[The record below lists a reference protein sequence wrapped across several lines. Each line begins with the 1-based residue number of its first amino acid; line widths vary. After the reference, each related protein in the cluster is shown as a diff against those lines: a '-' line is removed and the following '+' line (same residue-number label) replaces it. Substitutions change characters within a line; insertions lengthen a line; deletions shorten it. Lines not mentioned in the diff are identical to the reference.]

1 MEELFYIG
9 YVLMIAVAIAAIIH
23 VLMDNRQPA
32 KTMAWVLV
40 IGFMPVVG
48 VVLYLFFGINHRKE
62 RIISQGQM
70 DELTKRS
77 MLSFVG
83 QHDFH
88 IPERQKPLVDLFIN
102 QNLALPF
109 KDNQV
114 DIMTDGYAFFPELLK
129 DIAQATHHIHI
140 NMYIFEEDALGRLVA
155 DALMDK
161 ARQGVKVR
169 LIYDDVGCWRVS
181 NSFFE
186 EMRKAG
192 VEVASFLPVR
202 FPSFT
207 SKVNYRNHR
216 KIIVIDG
223 RVGYI
228 GGMNIARRYV
238 STAWR
243 DTMLRLQGGVV
254 YALQRSFLVDW
265 YFVDRTLITDRIYY
279 PSLLTSPLSPLPS
292 NTSSPLTSHPS
303 PLTSNSSSSPLTSPL
318 SPLTSNSC
326 LSQVVTSGP
335 LARYPEIMQ
344 GFVRIILAARRYIF
358 IETPYFLPNEPILFA
373 LKTAALA
380 GVDVRLMCPLHSD
393 TRFLDW
399 ASRSYLRE
407 VYEAGARVYLY
418 EPGFLHSKLL
428 ISDDS
433 LVSCGST
440 NVDFR
445 SLENN
450 FEANVF
456 IYDEGTTLRLK
467 KVFLDDQSHAVS
479 LSDLPTRLQP
489 KFHER
494 LWESF
499 ARMVSPL
506 L

>member
-1 MEELFYIG
+1 MGGLLYIG
-9 YVLMIAVAIAAIIH
+9 YALMVIVALAAIIH

-40 IGFMPVVG
+40 IGFIPVVG
-48 VVLYLFFGINHRKE
+48 VVFYLFFGINHRKE

-83 QHDFH
+83 QHNFRV
-88 IPERQKPLVDLFIN
+88 PERQKPLVDLFVN

-109 KDNQV
+109 KDNRI

-129 DIAQATHHIHI
+129 DISEATHHIHI
-140 NMYIFEEDALGRLVA
+140 NIYIFEDDALGRLVA
-155 DALMDK
+155 DALMTK

-169 LIYDDVGCWRVS
+169 LIYDDVGCWRVG
-181 NSFFE
+181 NRFFE
-186 EMRKAG
+186 QMREAG
-192 VEVASFLPVR
+192 VEVVPFLPVH

-223 RVGYI
+223 RIGYI

-238 STAWR
+238 SDKWR
-243 DTMLRLQGGVV
+243 DTMLRVQGGVV
-254 YALQRSFLVDW
+254 YALQRAFLVDW
-265 YFVDRTLITDRIYY
+265 YFVDHTLITDRIYY
-279 PSLLTSPLSPLPS
+279 PPVSEELTAKNHQLVA
-292 NTSSPLTSHPS
+292 
-303 PLTSNSSSSPLTSPL
+303 
-318 SPLTSNSC
+318 
-326 LSQVVTSGP
+326 QVVTSGP
-335 LARYPEIMQ
+335 MARYPEIMQ
-344 GFVRIILAARRYIF
+344 GFVRIILAARRYIY

-380 GVDVRLMCPLHSD
+380 GVDVRLMCPLYSD
-393 TRFLDW
+393 ARFLDW

-407 VYEAGARVYLY
+407 IHEAGAKIYLY

-456 IYDEGTTLRLK
+456 VYDEGTALRLK
-467 KVFLDDQSHAVS
+467 KIFLDDQSQAVL
-479 LSDLPTRLQP
+479 LSDVPNRLHP
-489 KFHER
+489 KFYAR

-499 ARMVSPL
+499 TRLVSPL

>member
-1 MEELFYIG
+1 MGGLVYIG
-9 YVLMIAVAIAAIIH
+9 YALMVVVAAVAIIH

-40 IGFMPVVG
+40 IAFVPVIG
-48 VVLYLFFGINHRKE
+48 VIFYLFFGINHRKE
-62 RIISQGQM
+62 RIISQSQM

-77 MLSFVG
+77 MLSFVE

-88 IPERQKPLVDLFIN
+88 IPERQKPLVDLFVN

-109 KDNQV
+109 KDNQI

-129 DIAQATHHIHI
+129 DIAEASHHIHI
-140 NMYIFEEDALGRLVA
+140 NMYIFEDDALGRLVA

-169 LIYDDVGCWRVS
+169 VIYDDVGCWRV
-181 NSFFE
+181 NSRFFE
-186 EMRKAG
+186 HLREAG
-192 VEVASFLPVR
+192 VEVVPFLPVR

-223 RVGYI
+223 RIGYI
-228 GGMNIARRYV
+228 GGMNFARRYV
-238 STAWR
+238 SQKWR
-243 DTMLRLQGGVV
+243 DTMFRLQGGVV
-254 YALQRSFLVDW
+254 YALQRAFLVDW
-265 YFVDRTLITDRIYY
+265 YFVDHTLITDRIYY
-279 PSLLTSPLSPLPS
+279 PTSQI
-292 NTSSPLTSHPS
+292 SSKSGVA
-303 PLTSNSSSSPLTSPL
+303 
-318 SPLTSNSC
+318 
-326 LSQVVTSGP
+326 QIVTSGP

-344 GFVRIILAARRYIF
+344 GYVRIILAARRYIF

-380 GVDVRLMCPLHSD
+380 GVDVRVMCPMSSD
-393 TRFLDW
+393 AHFIDW

-407 VYEAGARVYLY
+407 IYEAGARVYLY

-433 LVSCGST
+433 LVSCGSV

-456 IYDEGTTLRLK
+456 VYDEGTALRLK
-467 KVFLDDQSHAVS
+467 KVYLDDQSHAILLGDV
-479 LSDLPTRLQP
+479 PNRLHP
-489 KFHER
+489 KFYAR

-499 ARMVSPL
+499 TRLVSPL

>member
-1 MEELFYIG
+1 MGGLIYIG
-9 YVLMIAVAIAAIIH
+9 YTLMVVTAAIAIIH

-40 IGFMPVVG
+40 IGFIPVVG
-48 VVLYLFFGINHRKE
+48 VVFYLFFGINHRKE
-62 RIISQGQM
+62 RIVSQSQM

-77 MLSFVG
+77 MLNFVE

-88 IPERQKPLVDLFIN
+88 VPERQKPLVDLFVN
-102 QNLALPF
+102 QDLALPF
-109 KDNQV
+109 KDNQI

-129 DIAQATHHIHI
+129 DIAEATHHVHI
-140 NMYIFEEDALGRLVA
+140 NMYIFEDDALGRLIA
-155 DALMDK
+155 DALMGK

-169 LIYDDVGCWRVS
+169 LIYDDVGCWRVKS
-181 NSFFE
+181 RFFE
-186 EMRKAG
+186 QMREAG
-192 VEVASFLPVR
+192 VEVVPFLPVR

-228 GGMNIARRYV
+228 GGMNFARRYV
-238 STAWR
+238 SQKWR
-243 DTMLRLQGGVV
+243 DTMLRMQGGVV
-254 YALQRSFLVDW
+254 YALQRAFLVDW
-265 YFVDRTLITDRIYY
+265 YFVDRSLITDRIYY
-279 PSLLTSPLSPLPS
+279 PTSPV
-292 NTSSPLTSHPS
+292 SSKGGVA
-303 PLTSNSSSSPLTSPL
+303 
-318 SPLTSNSC
+318 
-326 LSQVVTSGP
+326 QVVTSGP
-335 LARYPEIMQ
+335 MARYPEIMQ
-344 GFVRIILAARRYIF
+344 GFVRIILAARRYIY

-380 GVDVRLMCPLHSD
+380 GVDVRVMCPLRSD
-393 TRFLDW
+393 AKFTDW
-399 ASRSYLRE
+399 SSRSYLRE
-407 VYEAGARVYLY
+407 IYEAGARVYLY

-433 LVSCGST
+433 LVSCGSV

-456 IYDEGTTLRLK
+456 VYDEGTALRLK
-467 KVFLDDQSHAVS
+467 KVFLDDQSQAVLLGDVPS
-479 LSDLPTRLQP
+479 RLHP
-489 KFHER
+489 KFFAH

-499 ARMVSPL
+499 TRLVSPL

>member
-1 MEELFYIG
+1 MGGLVYIG
-9 YVLMIAVAIAAIIH
+9 YALMVVVAAVAIIH

-40 IGFMPVVG
+40 IAFVPVIG
-48 VVLYLFFGINHRKE
+48 VIFYLFFGINHRKE
-62 RIISQGQM
+62 RIISQSQM

-77 MLSFVG
+77 MLSFVE

-88 IPERQKPLVDLFIN
+88 VPERQKPLVDLFVN

-109 KDNQV
+109 KDNQI
-114 DIMTDGYAFFPELLK
+114 DIMTDGYAFFPELLR
-129 DIAQATHHIHI
+129 DIAEASHHIHI
-140 NMYIFEEDALGRLVA
+140 NMYIFEDDALGRLVA
-155 DALMDK
+155 DALMGK

-169 LIYDDVGCWRVS
+169 VIYDDVGCWRV
-181 NSFFE
+181 NSRFFE
-186 EMRKAG
+186 HLREAG
-192 VEVASFLPVR
+192 VEVVPFLPVR

-223 RVGYI
+223 RIGYI
-228 GGMNIARRYV
+228 GGMNFARRYV
-238 STAWR
+238 SQKWR
-243 DTMLRLQGGVV
+243 DTMFRLQGGVV
-254 YALQRSFLVDW
+254 YALQRAFLVDW
-265 YFVDRTLITDRIYY
+265 YFVDHTLITDRIYY
-279 PSLLTSPLSPLPS
+279 PTSLI
-292 NTSSPLTSHPS
+292 SSKSGVA
-303 PLTSNSSSSPLTSPL
+303 
-318 SPLTSNSC
+318 
-326 LSQVVTSGP
+326 QIVTSGP

-344 GFVRIILAARRYIF
+344 GYVRIILAARRYIF

-380 GVDVRLMCPLHSD
+380 GVDVRVMCPMSSD
-393 TRFLDW
+393 AHFIDW

-407 VYEAGARVYLY
+407 IYEAGARVYLY

-433 LVSCGST
+433 LVSCGSV

-456 IYDEGTTLRLK
+456 VYDEGTALRLK
-467 KVFLDDQSHAVS
+467 KVYLDDQSHAILLGDV
-479 LSDLPTRLQP
+479 PNRLHP
-489 KFHER
+489 KFYAR

-499 ARMVSPL
+499 TRLVSPL

>member
-1 MEELFYIG
+1 MGGLIYIG
-9 YVLMIAVAIAAIIH
+9 YTLMVVTAAIAIIH

-40 IGFMPVVG
+40 IGFIPVVG
-48 VVLYLFFGINHRKE
+48 VVFYLFFGINHRKE
-62 RIISQGQM
+62 RIVSQSQM

-77 MLSFVG
+77 MLNFVE

-88 IPERQKPLVDLFIN
+88 VPERQKPLVDLFVN

-109 KDNQV
+109 KDNQI

-129 DIAQATHHIHI
+129 DIAEATHHVHI
-140 NMYIFEEDALGRLVA
+140 NMYIFEDDALGRLIA

-169 LIYDDVGCWRVS
+169 LIYDDVGCWRVKS
-181 NSFFE
+181 RFFE
-186 EMRKAG
+186 QMREAG
-192 VEVASFLPVR
+192 VEVVPFLPVR

-228 GGMNIARRYV
+228 GGMNFARRYV
-238 STAWR
+238 SQKWR
-243 DTMLRLQGGVV
+243 DTMLRMQGGVV
-254 YALQRSFLVDW
+254 YALQRAFLVDW
-265 YFVDRTLITDRIYY
+265 YFVDRSLITDRIYY
-279 PSLLTSPLSPLPS
+279 PTSPV
-292 NTSSPLTSHPS
+292 SSKGGVA
-303 PLTSNSSSSPLTSPL
+303 
-318 SPLTSNSC
+318 
-326 LSQVVTSGP
+326 QVVTSGP
-335 LARYPEIMQ
+335 MARYPEIMQ
-344 GFVRIILAARRYIF
+344 GFVRIILAARRYIY

-380 GVDVRLMCPLHSD
+380 GVDVRVMCPLRSD
-393 TRFLDW
+393 AKFTDW
-399 ASRSYLRE
+399 SSRSYLRE
-407 VYEAGARVYLY
+407 IYEAGARVYLY
-418 EPGFLHSKLL
+418 KPGFLHSKLL

-433 LVSCGST
+433 LVSCGSV

-456 IYDEGTTLRLK
+456 VYDEGTALRLK
-467 KVFLDDQSHAVS
+467 KVFLDDQSQAVLLGDVPS
-479 LSDLPTRLQP
+479 RLHP
-489 KFHER
+489 KFLAH

-499 ARMVSPL
+499 TRLVSPL

>member
-1 MEELFYIG
+1 MGGLIYIG
-9 YVLMIAVAIAAIIH
+9 YALIVIVAAAAIIH

-40 IGFMPVVG
+40 IGFIPIIG
-48 VVLYLFFGINHRKE
+48 VVFYLFFGINHRKE

-83 QHDFH
+83 QHNFRV
-88 IPERQKPLVDLFIN
+88 PERQKPLVDLFVN

-109 KDNQV
+109 KDNQI

-129 DIAQATHHIHI
+129 DIAEATHHIHI
-140 NMYIFEEDALGRLVA
+140 NMYIIEDDALGRLVA
-155 DALMDK
+155 DALMAK

-169 LIYDDVGCWRVS
+169 LIYDDVGCWRVG
-181 NSFFE
+181 NRFFE
-186 EMRKAG
+186 QMREAG
-192 VEVASFLPVR
+192 VEVAPFLPVR

-223 RVGYI
+223 RIGYI

-238 STAWR
+238 STKWR
-243 DTMLRLQGGVV
+243 DTMLRVQGGVV
-254 YALQRSFLVDW
+254 YALQRAFLVDW
-265 YFVDRTLITDRIYY
+265 YFVDHTLITDRVYY
-279 PSLLTSPLSPLPS
+279 PEVQ
-292 NTSSPLTSHPS
+292 NV
-303 PLTSNSSSSPLTSPL
+303 
-318 SPLTSNSC
+318 NSC
-326 LSQVVTSGP
+326 LAQVVTSGP
-335 LARYPEIMQ
+335 MARYPEIMQ
-344 GFVRIILAARRYIF
+344 GFVRIILAARRYIY

-380 GVDVRLMCPLHSD
+380 GVDVRLMCPLYSD
-393 TRFLDW
+393 ARFLDW

-407 VYEAGARVYLY
+407 IHEAGAKVYLY

-456 IYDEGTTLRLK
+456 VYDEGTALRLK
-467 KVFLDDQSHAVS
+467 KVFLDDQSQTVL
-479 LSDLPTRLQP
+479 LSDVPNRLHPQ
-489 KFHER
+489 FYAR

-499 ARMVSPL
+499 TRLVSPL

>member
-1 MEELFYIG
+1 MGGLLYIG
-9 YVLMIAVAIAAIIH
+9 YALMVIVALAAIIH

-40 IGFMPVVG
+40 IGFIPVVG
-48 VVLYLFFGINHRKE
+48 VVFYLFFGINHRKE

-83 QHDFH
+83 QHNFRV
-88 IPERQKPLVDLFIN
+88 PERQKPLVDLFVN

-109 KDNQV
+109 KDNRI

-129 DIAQATHHIHI
+129 DIAEATHHIHI
-140 NMYIFEEDALGRLVA
+140 NIYIFEDDALGRLVA
-155 DALMDK
+155 DALMTK

-169 LIYDDVGCWRVS
+169 IIYDDVGCWRVD
-181 NSFFE
+181 NRFFE
-186 EMRKAG
+186 QMREAG
-192 VEVASFLPVR
+192 VEVVPFLPVH

-223 RVGYI
+223 RIGYI

-238 STAWR
+238 SDKWR
-243 DTMLRLQGGVV
+243 DTMLRVQGGVV
-254 YALQRSFLVDW
+254 YALQRAFLVDW
-265 YFVDRTLITDRIYY
+265 YFVDHTLITDRIYY
-279 PSLLTSPLSPLPS
+279 PPVSEELTAKNHQLVA
-292 NTSSPLTSHPS
+292 
-303 PLTSNSSSSPLTSPL
+303 
-318 SPLTSNSC
+318 
-326 LSQVVTSGP
+326 QVVTSGP
-335 LARYPEIMQ
+335 MARYPEIMQ
-344 GFVRIILAARRYIF
+344 GFVRIILAARRYIY

-380 GVDVRLMCPLHSD
+380 GVDVRLMCPLYSD
-393 TRFLDW
+393 ARFLDW

-407 VYEAGARVYLY
+407 IHEAGAKIYLY

-456 IYDEGTTLRLK
+456 VYDEGTALRLK
-467 KVFLDDQSHAVS
+467 KIFLDDQSQAVL
-479 LSDLPTRLQP
+479 LSDVPNWLHP
-489 KFHER
+489 KFYAR

-499 ARMVSPL
+499 TRLVSPL

>member
-1 MEELFYIG
+1 MGGLLYIG
-9 YVLMIAVAIAAIIH
+9 YALIVVVAVAAIIH

-40 IGFMPVVG
+40 IGFLPIVG
-48 VVLYLFFGINHRKE
+48 VVFYLFFGINHRKE
-62 RIISQGQM
+62 RIVSQSQM

-83 QHDFH
+83 QHNFRV
-88 IPERQKPLVDLFIN
+88 PERQKPLVDLFVN

-109 KDNQV
+109 KDNQI

-129 DIAQATHHIHI
+129 DIAEATHHVHI
-140 NMYIFEEDALGRLVA
+140 NMYIIEDDPLGRLIA
-155 DALMDK
+155 DALMAK

-169 LIYDDVGCWRVS
+169 LIYDDVGCWRVDS
-181 NSFFE
+181 RFFE
-186 EMRKAG
+186 QMREAG
-192 VEVASFLPVR
+192 VEVAPFLPVR

-223 RVGYI
+223 RLGYI

-238 STAWR
+238 SAKWR
-243 DTMLRLQGGVV
+243 DTMLRVQGGVV
-254 YALQRSFLVDW
+254 YALQRAFLVDW
-265 YFVDRTLITDRIYY
+265 YFVDHTLITDRVYY
-279 PSLLTSPLSPLPS
+279 PPVSEELTSKGQLLI
-292 NTSSPLTSHPS
+292 
-303 PLTSNSSSSPLTSPL
+303 
-318 SPLTSNSC
+318 
-326 LSQVVTSGP
+326 SQVVTSGP

-344 GFVRIILAARRYIF
+344 GFVRIILAARRYIY

-380 GVDVRLMCPLHSD
+380 GVDVRVMCPLNSD
-393 TRFLDW
+393 ARFIDW

-407 VYEAGARVYLY
+407 IYDAGARVYLY
-418 EPGFLHSKLL
+418 ESGFLHSKLL

-456 IYDEGTTLRLK
+456 IYDEGTALRLK
-467 KVFLDDQSHAVS
+467 KVFLDDQSHAV
-479 LSDLPTRLQP
+479 LMGDVPNRLHP
-489 KFHER
+489 KFYAR

-499 ARMVSPL
+499 TRLVSPL

>member
-1 MEELFYIG
+1 MGGLLYIG
-9 YVLMIAVAIAAIIH
+9 YALMVIVALAAIIH

-40 IGFMPVVG
+40 IGFIPVIG
-48 VVLYLFFGINHRKE
+48 VVFYLFFGINHRKE

-83 QHDFH
+83 QHNFRV
-88 IPERQKPLVDLFIN
+88 PERQKPLVDLFVN

-109 KDNQV
+109 KDNRI

-129 DIAQATHHIHI
+129 DIAEATHHIHI
-140 NMYIFEEDALGRLVA
+140 NIYIFEDDALGRLVA
-155 DALMDK
+155 DALMTK

-169 LIYDDVGCWRVS
+169 LIYDDVGCWRVG
-181 NSFFE
+181 NRFFE
-186 EMRKAG
+186 QMREAG
-192 VEVASFLPVR
+192 VEVVPFLPVH

-223 RVGYI
+223 RIGYI

-238 STAWR
+238 SDKWR
-243 DTMLRLQGGVV
+243 DTMLRVQGGVV
-254 YALQRSFLVDW
+254 YALQRAFLVDW
-265 YFVDRTLITDRIYY
+265 YFVDHTLITDRIYY
-279 PSLLTSPLSPLPS
+279 PPVSEELTAKNHQLV
-292 NTSSPLTSHPS
+292 
-303 PLTSNSSSSPLTSPL
+303 
-318 SPLTSNSC
+318 
-326 LSQVVTSGP
+326 SQVVTSGP
-335 LARYPEIMQ
+335 MARYPEIMQ
-344 GFVRIILAARRYIF
+344 GFVRIILAARRYIY

-380 GVDVRLMCPLHSD
+380 GVDVRLMCPLYSD
-393 TRFLDW
+393 ARFLDW

-407 VYEAGARVYLY
+407 IHEAGAKIYLY

-456 IYDEGTTLRLK
+456 VYDEGTALRLK
-467 KVFLDDQSHAVS
+467 KIFLDDQSQAVL
-479 LSDLPTRLQP
+479 LSDVPNRLHP
-489 KFHER
+489 KFYAR
-494 LWESF
+494 LWESLT
-499 ARMVSPL
+499 RLVSPL

>member
-1 MEELFYIG
+1 MGGLVYIG
-9 YVLMIAVAIAAIIH
+9 YALMVVVAAVAIIH

-40 IGFMPVVG
+40 IAFVPVIG
-48 VVLYLFFGINHRKE
+48 VIFYLFFGINHRKE
-62 RIISQGQM
+62 RIISQSQM

-77 MLSFVG
+77 MLSFVE

-88 IPERQKPLVDLFIN
+88 VPERQKPLVDLFVN

-109 KDNQV
+109 KDNQI
-114 DIMTDGYAFFPELLK
+114 DIMTDGYAFFPELLR
-129 DIAQATHHIHI
+129 DIAEASHHIHI
-140 NMYIFEEDALGRLVA
+140 NMYIFEDDALGRLVA

-169 LIYDDVGCWRVS
+169 VIYDDVGCWRV
-181 NSFFE
+181 NSRFFE
-186 EMRKAG
+186 HLREAG
-192 VEVASFLPVR
+192 VEVVPFLPVR

-223 RVGYI
+223 RIGYI
-228 GGMNIARRYV
+228 GGMNFARRYV
-238 STAWR
+238 SQKWR
-243 DTMLRLQGGVV
+243 DAMFRLQGGVV
-254 YALQRSFLVDW
+254 YALQRAFLVDW
-265 YFVDRTLITDRIYY
+265 YFVDHTLITDRIYY
-279 PSLLTSPLSPLPS
+279 PTSQI
-292 NTSSPLTSHPS
+292 SSKSGVA
-303 PLTSNSSSSPLTSPL
+303 
-318 SPLTSNSC
+318 
-326 LSQVVTSGP
+326 QIVTSGP

-344 GFVRIILAARRYIF
+344 GYVRIILAARRYIF

-380 GVDVRLMCPLHSD
+380 GVDVRVMCPMSSD
-393 TRFLDW
+393 AHFIDW

-407 VYEAGARVYLY
+407 IYEAGARVYLY

-433 LVSCGST
+433 LVSCGSV

-456 IYDEGTTLRLK
+456 VYDEGTALRLK
-467 KVFLDDQSHAVS
+467 KVYLDDQSHAILLGDV
-479 LSDLPTRLQP
+479 PNRLHP
-489 KFHER
+489 KFYAR

-499 ARMVSPL
+499 TRLVSPL

>member
-1 MEELFYIG
+1 
-9 YVLMIAVAIAAIIH
+9 
-23 VLMDNRQPA
+23 
-32 KTMAWVLV
+32 VLV
-40 IGFMPVVG
+40 IGFIPIIG
-48 VVLYLFFGINHRKE
+48 VVFYLFFGINHRKE

-83 QHDFH
+83 QHNFRV
-88 IPERQKPLVDLFIN
+88 PERQKPLVDLFVN

-109 KDNQV
+109 KDNRI

-129 DIAQATHHIHI
+129 DIAEATHHIHI
-140 NMYIFEEDALGRLVA
+140 NIYIFEDDALGRLVA
-155 DALMDK
+155 DALMTK

-169 LIYDDVGCWRVS
+169 LIYDDVGCWRVG
-181 NSFFE
+181 NRFFE
-186 EMRKAG
+186 QMREAG
-192 VEVASFLPVR
+192 VEVVPFLPVH

-223 RVGYI
+223 RIGYI

-238 STAWR
+238 SDKWR
-243 DTMLRLQGGVV
+243 DTMLRVQGGVV
-254 YALQRSFLVDW
+254 YALQRAFLVDW
-265 YFVDRTLITDRIYY
+265 YFVDHTLITDRIYY
-279 PSLLTSPLSPLPS
+279 PPVSEELTAKNHQLVA
-292 NTSSPLTSHPS
+292 
-303 PLTSNSSSSPLTSPL
+303 
-318 SPLTSNSC
+318 
-326 LSQVVTSGP
+326 QVVTSGP
-335 LARYPEIMQ
+335 MARYPEIMQ
-344 GFVRIILAARRYIF
+344 GFVRIILAARRYIY

-380 GVDVRLMCPLHSD
+380 GVDVRLMCPLYSD
-393 TRFLDW
+393 ARFLDW

-407 VYEAGARVYLY
+407 IHEAGAKIYLY

-456 IYDEGTTLRLK
+456 VYDEGTALRLK
-467 KVFLDDQSHAVS
+467 KIFLDDQSQAVL
-479 LSDLPTRLQP
+479 LSDVPNRLHP
-489 KFHER
+489 KFYAR

-499 ARMVSPL
+499 TRLVSPL

>member
-1 MEELFYIG
+1 M
-9 YVLMIAVAIAAIIH
+9 VVVAAVAIIH

-40 IGFMPVVG
+40 IAFVPVVG
-48 VVLYLFFGINHRKE
+48 VIFYLFFGINHRKE
-62 RIISQGQM
+62 RIISQSQM

-77 MLSFVG
+77 MLSFVE

-88 IPERQKPLVDLFIN
+88 VPERQKPLVDLFVN

-109 KDNQV
+109 KDNQI
-114 DIMTDGYAFFPELLK
+114 DIMTDGYAFFPELLR
-129 DIAQATHHIHI
+129 DIAEASHHIHI
-140 NMYIFEEDALGRLVA
+140 NMYIFEDDALGRLVA

-169 LIYDDVGCWRVS
+169 VIYDDVGCWRV
-181 NSFFE
+181 NSRFFE
-186 EMRKAG
+186 HLREAG
-192 VEVASFLPVR
+192 VEVVPFLPVR

-223 RVGYI
+223 RIGYI
-228 GGMNIARRYV
+228 GGMNFARRYV
-238 STAWR
+238 SQKWR
-243 DTMLRLQGGVV
+243 DTMFRLQGGVV
-254 YALQRSFLVDW
+254 YALQRAFLVDW
-265 YFVDRTLITDRIYY
+265 YFVDHTLITDRIYY
-279 PSLLTSPLSPLPS
+279 PTSQI
-292 NTSSPLTSHPS
+292 SSKSGVA
-303 PLTSNSSSSPLTSPL
+303 
-318 SPLTSNSC
+318 
-326 LSQVVTSGP
+326 QIVTSGP

-344 GFVRIILAARRYIF
+344 GYVRIILAARRYIF

-380 GVDVRLMCPLHSD
+380 GVDVRVMCPMSSD
-393 TRFLDW
+393 AHFIDW

-407 VYEAGARVYLY
+407 IYEAGARVYLY

-433 LVSCGST
+433 LVSCGSV

-456 IYDEGTTLRLK
+456 VYDEGTALRLK
-467 KVFLDDQSHAVS
+467 KVYLDDQSHAILLGDV
-479 LSDLPTRLQP
+479 PNRLHP
-489 KFHER
+489 KFYAR

-499 ARMVSPL
+499 TRLVSPL
-506 L
+506 LQEQAQHPRCSLI

>member
-1 MEELFYIG
+1 MGGLLYIG
-9 YVLMIAVAIAAIIH
+9 YALMVVVAAIAIIH

-40 IGFMPVVG
+40 IGVIPIVG
-48 VVLYLFFGINHRKE
+48 VVFYLFFGINHRKE

-83 QHDFH
+83 QHNFRV
-88 IPERQKPLVDLFIN
+88 PERQKPLVDLFVN

-109 KDNQV
+109 KDNQI

-129 DIAQATHHIHI
+129 DIAEATHHVHI
-140 NMYIFEEDALGRLVA
+140 NMYIFENDALGRLVA
-155 DALMDK
+155 DALMTK

-169 LIYDDVGCWRVS
+169 VIYDDVGCWRVES
-181 NSFFE
+181 RFFE
-186 EMRKAG
+186 QMREAG
-192 VEVASFLPVR
+192 VEVAPFLPVR

-223 RVGYI
+223 RIGYI

-238 STAWR
+238 STKWR
-243 DTMLRLQGGVV
+243 DTMLRVQGGVV
-254 YALQRSFLVDW
+254 YALQRAFLVDW
-265 YFVDRTLITDRIYY
+265 YFVDHTLITDRVYY
-279 PSLLTSPLSPLPS
+279 PESQEV
-292 NTSSPLTSHPS
+292 N
-303 PLTSNSSSSPLTSPL
+303 N
-318 SPLTSNSC
+318 C
-326 LSQVVTSGP
+326 LAQVVTSGP
-335 LARYPEIMQ
+335 MARYPEIMQ
-344 GFVRIILAARRYIF
+344 GFVRIILAARRYIY

-380 GVDVRLMCPLHSD
+380 GVDVRVMCPLSSD
-393 TRFLDW
+393 ARFLDW

-407 VYEAGARVYLY
+407 IHEAGARIYLY
-418 EPGFLHSKLL
+418 KPGFLHSKLL

-456 IYDEGTTLRLK
+456 IYDEGTALRLK
-467 KVFLDDQSHAVS
+467 KVFLDDQSQTV
-479 LSDLPTRLQP
+479 LLGDVPNRLHP
-489 KFHER
+489 KFYAR

-499 ARMVSPL
+499 TRLVSPL

>member
-1 MEELFYIG
+1 M
-9 YVLMIAVAIAAIIH
+9 VVTAAIAIIH

-40 IGFMPVVG
+40 IGFIPVVG
-48 VVLYLFFGINHRKE
+48 VVFYLFFGINHRKE
-62 RIISQGQM
+62 RIVSQSQM

-77 MLSFVG
+77 MLNFVE

-88 IPERQKPLVDLFIN
+88 VPERQKPLVDLFVN

-109 KDNQV
+109 KDNQI

-129 DIAQATHHIHI
+129 DIAEATHHVHI
-140 NMYIFEEDALGRLVA
+140 NMYIFEDDALGRLIA
-155 DALMDK
+155 DALMGK

-169 LIYDDVGCWRVS
+169 LIYDDVGCWRVKS
-181 NSFFE
+181 RFFE
-186 EMRKAG
+186 QMREAG
-192 VEVASFLPVR
+192 VEVVPFLPVR

-228 GGMNIARRYV
+228 GGMNFARRYV
-238 STAWR
+238 SQKWR
-243 DTMLRLQGGVV
+243 DTMLRMQGGVV
-254 YALQRSFLVDW
+254 YALQRAFLVDW
-265 YFVDRTLITDRIYY
+265 YFVDRSLITDRIYY
-279 PSLLTSPLSPLPS
+279 PTSPV
-292 NTSSPLTSHPS
+292 SSKGGVA
-303 PLTSNSSSSPLTSPL
+303 
-318 SPLTSNSC
+318 
-326 LSQVVTSGP
+326 QVVTSGP
-335 LARYPEIMQ
+335 MARYPEIMQ
-344 GFVRIILAARRYIF
+344 GFVRIILAARRYIY

-380 GVDVRLMCPLHSD
+380 GVDVRVMCPLRSD
-393 TRFLDW
+393 AKFTDW
-399 ASRSYLRE
+399 SSRSYLRE
-407 VYEAGARVYLY
+407 IYEAGARVYLY

-433 LVSCGST
+433 LVSCGSV

-456 IYDEGTTLRLK
+456 VYDEGTALRLK
-467 KVFLDDQSHAVS
+467 KVFLDDQSQAMLLGDVPS
-479 LSDLPTRLQP
+479 RLHP
-489 KFHER
+489 KFFAH

-499 ARMVSPL
+499 TRLVSPL

>member
-1 MEELFYIG
+1 MGGLLYIG
-9 YVLMIAVAIAAIIH
+9 YALMVIVALAAIIH

-40 IGFMPVVG
+40 IGFIPVVG
-48 VVLYLFFGINHRKE
+48 VVFYLFFGINHRKE

-83 QHDFH
+83 QHNFRV
-88 IPERQKPLVDLFIN
+88 PERQKPLVDLFVN

-109 KDNQV
+109 KDNRI

-129 DIAQATHHIHI
+129 DIAEATHHIHI
-140 NMYIFEEDALGRLVA
+140 NIYIFEDDALGRLVA
-155 DALMDK
+155 DALMTK

-169 LIYDDVGCWRVS
+169 LIYDDVGCWRVGKR
-181 NSFFE
+181 FFE
-186 EMRKAG
+186 QMREAG
-192 VEVASFLPVR
+192 VEVVPFLPVH

-223 RVGYI
+223 RIGYI

-238 STAWR
+238 SDKWR
-243 DTMLRLQGGVV
+243 DTMLRVQGGVV
-254 YALQRSFLVDW
+254 YALQRAFLVDW
-265 YFVDRTLITDRIYY
+265 YFVDHTLITDRIYY
-279 PSLLTSPLSPLPS
+279 PPVSEELTAKNHQLVA
-292 NTSSPLTSHPS
+292 
-303 PLTSNSSSSPLTSPL
+303 
-318 SPLTSNSC
+318 
-326 LSQVVTSGP
+326 QVVTSGP
-335 LARYPEIMQ
+335 MARYPEIMQ
-344 GFVRIILAARRYIF
+344 GFVRIILAARRYIY

-380 GVDVRLMCPLHSD
+380 GVDVRLMCPLYSD
-393 TRFLDW
+393 ARFLDW

-407 VYEAGARVYLY
+407 IHEAGAKIYLY

-456 IYDEGTTLRLK
+456 VYDEGTALRLK
-467 KVFLDDQSHAVS
+467 KIFLDDQSQAVL
-479 LSDLPTRLQP
+479 LSDVPNRLHP
-489 KFHER
+489 KFYAR

-499 ARMVSPL
+499 TRLVSPL

>member
-1 MEELFYIG
+1 MGGLLYIG
-9 YVLMIAVAIAAIIH
+9 YALMVIVALAAIIH

-40 IGFMPVVG
+40 IGFIPVIG
-48 VVLYLFFGINHRKE
+48 VVFYLFFGINHRKE

-83 QHDFH
+83 QHNFRV
-88 IPERQKPLVDLFIN
+88 PERQKPLVDLFVN

-109 KDNQV
+109 KDNRI

-129 DIAQATHHIHI
+129 DIAEATHHIHI
-140 NMYIFEEDALGRLVA
+140 NIYIFEDDALGRLVA
-155 DALMDK
+155 DALMTK

-169 LIYDDVGCWRVS
+169 LIYDDVGCWRVG
-181 NSFFE
+181 NRFFE
-186 EMRKAG
+186 QMREAG
-192 VEVASFLPVR
+192 VEVVPFLPVH

-223 RVGYI
+223 RIGYI

-238 STAWR
+238 SDKWR
-243 DTMLRLQGGVV
+243 DTMLRVQGGVV
-254 YALQRSFLVDW
+254 YALQRAFLVDW
-265 YFVDRTLITDRIYY
+265 YFVDHTLITDRVYY
-279 PSLLTSPLSPLPS
+279 PPVSEELTAKNHQLVA
-292 NTSSPLTSHPS
+292 
-303 PLTSNSSSSPLTSPL
+303 
-318 SPLTSNSC
+318 
-326 LSQVVTSGP
+326 QVVTSGP
-335 LARYPEIMQ
+335 MARYPEIMQ
-344 GFVRIILAARRYIF
+344 GFVRIILAARRYIY

-380 GVDVRLMCPLHSD
+380 GVDVRLMCPLYSD
-393 TRFLDW
+393 ARFLDW

-407 VYEAGARVYLY
+407 IHEAGAKIYLY

-456 IYDEGTTLRLK
+456 VYDEGTALRLK
-467 KVFLDDQSHAVS
+467 KIFLDDQSQAVL
-479 LSDLPTRLQP
+479 LSDVPNRLHP
-489 KFHER
+489 KFYAR

-499 ARMVSPL
+499 TRLVSPL

>member
-1 MEELFYIG
+1 MGGLLYIG
-9 YVLMIAVAIAAIIH
+9 YALMVIVALAAIIH

-40 IGFMPVVG
+40 IGFIPVIG
-48 VVLYLFFGINHRKE
+48 VVFYLFFGINHRKE

-83 QHDFH
+83 QHNFRV
-88 IPERQKPLVDLFIN
+88 PERQKPLVDLFVN

-109 KDNQV
+109 KDNRI

-129 DIAQATHHIHI
+129 DIAEATHHIHI
-140 NMYIFEEDALGRLVA
+140 NIYIFEDDALGRLVA
-155 DALMDK
+155 DALMTK

-169 LIYDDVGCWRVS
+169 LIYDDVGCWRVGKR
-181 NSFFE
+181 FFE
-186 EMRKAG
+186 QMREAG
-192 VEVASFLPVR
+192 VEVVPFLPVH

-223 RVGYI
+223 RIGYI

-238 STAWR
+238 SDKWR
-243 DTMLRLQGGVV
+243 DTMLRVQGGVV
-254 YALQRSFLVDW
+254 YALQRAFLVDW
-265 YFVDRTLITDRIYY
+265 YFVDHTLITDRIYY
-279 PSLLTSPLSPLPS
+279 PPVSEELTAKNHQLVA
-292 NTSSPLTSHPS
+292 
-303 PLTSNSSSSPLTSPL
+303 
-318 SPLTSNSC
+318 
-326 LSQVVTSGP
+326 QVVTSGP
-335 LARYPEIMQ
+335 MARYPEIMQ
-344 GFVRIILAARRYIF
+344 GFVRIILAARRYIY

-380 GVDVRLMCPLHSD
+380 GVDVRLMCPLYSD
-393 TRFLDW
+393 ARFLDW

-407 VYEAGARVYLY
+407 IHEAGAKIYLY

-456 IYDEGTTLRLK
+456 VYDEGTALRLK
-467 KVFLDDQSHAVS
+467 KIFLDDQSQAVL
-479 LSDLPTRLQP
+479 LSDVPNRLHP
-489 KFHER
+489 KFYVR

-499 ARMVSPL
+499 TRLVSPL

>member
-1 MEELFYIG
+1 MGGLVSIG
-9 YVLMIAVAIAAIIH
+9 YALMVVVAAIAIIH

-40 IGFMPVVG
+40 IAFVPVIG
-48 VVLYLFFGINHRKE
+48 VIFYLFFGINHRKE
-62 RIISQGQM
+62 RIISQSQM

-77 MLSFVG
+77 MLSFVE

-88 IPERQKPLVDLFIN
+88 VPERQKPLVDLFVN

-109 KDNQV
+109 KDNQI
-114 DIMTDGYAFFPELLK
+114 DIMTDGYAFFPELLR
-129 DIAQATHHIHI
+129 DIAEASHHIHI
-140 NMYIFEEDALGRLVA
+140 NMYIFEDDALGRLVA

-169 LIYDDVGCWRVS
+169 VIYDDVGCWRV
-181 NSFFE
+181 NSRFFE
-186 EMRKAG
+186 HLREAG
-192 VEVASFLPVR
+192 VEVVPFLPVR

-223 RVGYI
+223 RIGYI
-228 GGMNIARRYV
+228 GGMNFARRYV
-238 STAWR
+238 SQKWR
-243 DTMLRLQGGVV
+243 DTMFRLQGGVV
-254 YALQRSFLVDW
+254 YALQRAFLVDW
-265 YFVDRTLITDRIYY
+265 YFVDHTLITDRIYY
-279 PSLLTSPLSPLPS
+279 PTSQI
-292 NTSSPLTSHPS
+292 SSKSGVA
-303 PLTSNSSSSPLTSPL
+303 
-318 SPLTSNSC
+318 
-326 LSQVVTSGP
+326 QIVTSGP

-344 GFVRIILAARRYIF
+344 GYVRIILAARRYIF

-380 GVDVRLMCPLHSD
+380 GVDVRVMCPMSSD
-393 TRFLDW
+393 AHFIDW

-407 VYEAGARVYLY
+407 IYEAGARVYLY

-433 LVSCGST
+433 LVSCGSV

-456 IYDEGTTLRLK
+456 VYDEGTALRLK
-467 KVFLDDQSHAVS
+467 KVYLDDQSHAILLGDV
-479 LSDLPTRLQP
+479 PNRLHP
-489 KFHER
+489 KFYAR

-499 ARMVSPL
+499 TRLVSPL

>member
-1 MEELFYIG
+1 MGGLLYIG
-9 YVLMIAVAIAAIIH
+9 YALIVVAAVAAIIH

-40 IGFMPVVG
+40 IGFLPIVG
-48 VVLYLFFGINHRKE
+48 VVFYLFFGINHRKE
-62 RIISQGQM
+62 RIVSQSQM

-83 QHDFH
+83 QHNFRV
-88 IPERQKPLVDLFIN
+88 PERQKPLVDLFVN

-109 KDNQV
+109 KDNQI

-129 DIAQATHHIHI
+129 DIAEATHHVHI
-140 NMYIFEEDALGRLVA
+140 NMYIIEDDPLGRLVA
-155 DALMDK
+155 DALMEK

-169 LIYDDVGCWRVS
+169 LIYDDVGCWRVDS
-181 NSFFE
+181 RFFE
-186 EMRKAG
+186 QMREAG
-192 VEVASFLPVR
+192 VEVAPFLPVR

-223 RVGYI
+223 RLGYI

-238 STAWR
+238 SAKWR
-243 DTMLRLQGGVV
+243 DTMLRVQGGVV
-254 YALQRSFLVDW
+254 YALQRAFLVDW
-265 YFVDRTLITDRIYY
+265 YFVDHTLITDRVYY
-279 PSLLTSPLSPLPS
+279 PPVSQELTAKSQLLI
-292 NTSSPLTSHPS
+292 
-303 PLTSNSSSSPLTSPL
+303 
-318 SPLTSNSC
+318 
-326 LSQVVTSGP
+326 SQVVTSGP
-335 LARYPEIMQ
+335 MARYPEIMQ
-344 GFVRIILAARRYIF
+344 GFVRIILAARRYIY

-380 GVDVRLMCPLHSD
+380 GVDVRVMCPLNSD
-393 TRFLDW
+393 ARFIDW

-407 VYEAGARVYLY
+407 IYDAGARVYLY
-418 EPGFLHSKLL
+418 ESGFLHSKLL

-456 IYDEGTTLRLK
+456 IYDEGTALRLK
-467 KVFLDDQSHAVS
+467 KVFLDDQSHAV
-479 LSDLPTRLQP
+479 LMGDVPNRLHP
-489 KFHER
+489 KFYAR

-499 ARMVSPL
+499 TRLVSPL

>member
-1 MEELFYIG
+1 MGGLLYIG
-9 YVLMIAVAIAAIIH
+9 YVLMMVAAIVAIIH

-32 KTMAWVLV
+32 KTMAWILV
-40 IGFMPVVG
+40 IGFVPVVG
-48 VVLYLFFGINHRKE
+48 VVFYLFFGINHRKE
-62 RIISQGQM
+62 RIISQSQM

-77 MLSFVG
+77 MLSFVE

-88 IPERQKPLVDLFIN
+88 VPERHKPLVDLFVN
-102 QNLALPF
+102 QNFSLPF
-109 KDNQV
+109 KDNQI

-129 DIAQATHHIHI
+129 DIAEATHHIHI
-140 NMYIFEEDALGRLVA
+140 NMYIFENDAVGRLVA

-161 ARQGVKVR
+161 ARQGIKVR
-169 LIYDDVGCWRVS
+169 LIYDDVGCWRVG
-181 NSFFE
+181 NRFFE
-186 EMRKAG
+186 QMRESG
-192 VEVASFLPVR
+192 IEVAPFLPVR

-216 KIIVIDG
+216 KIIIIDG

-228 GGMNIARRYV
+228 GGMNVARRYV
-238 STAWR
+238 SAKWR

-254 YALQRSFLVDW
+254 YALQRAFLVDW
-265 YFVDRTLITDRIYY
+265 YFVDHSLITDRVYY
-279 PSLLTSPLSPLPS
+279 PPVDEALTIKPQSPIA
-292 NTSSPLTSHPS
+292 
-303 PLTSNSSSSPLTSPL
+303 
-318 SPLTSNSC
+318 
-326 LSQVVTSGP
+326 QVVTSGP
-335 LARYPEIMQ
+335 MARYPEIMQ
-344 GFVRIILAARRYIF
+344 GFVRIILAARRYIY

-380 GVDVRLMCPLHSD
+380 GVDVRVMCPLHSD
-393 TRFLDW
+393 ASFTDW

-407 VYEAGARVYLY
+407 IYEAGARVYLY

-456 IYDEGTTLRLK
+456 IYDEGTALRLK
-467 KVFLDDQSHAVS
+467 KVFLDDEQKSVS
-479 LSDLPTRLQP
+479 LRDLPQRMRAGFMT
-489 KFHER
+489 R
-494 LWESF
+494 LWESIT
-499 ARMVSPL
+499 RMLSPL
-506 L
+506 F

>member
-1 MEELFYIG
+1 MGGLVYIG
-9 YVLMIAVAIAAIIH
+9 YALMVVVAAVAIIH

-40 IGFMPVVG
+40 IAFVPVIG
-48 VVLYLFFGINHRKE
+48 VIFYLFFGINHRKE
-62 RIISQGQM
+62 RIISQSQM

-77 MLSFVG
+77 MLSFVE

-88 IPERQKPLVDLFIN
+88 VPERQKPLVDLFVN

-109 KDNQV
+109 KDNQI
-114 DIMTDGYAFFPELLK
+114 DIMTDGYAFFPELLR
-129 DIAQATHHIHI
+129 DIAEASHHIHI
-140 NMYIFEEDALGRLVA
+140 NMYIFEDDALGRLVA
-155 DALMDK
+155 DALMGK

-169 LIYDDVGCWRVS
+169 VIYDDVGCWRV
-181 NSFFE
+181 NSRFFE
-186 EMRKAG
+186 HLREAG
-192 VEVASFLPVR
+192 VEVVPFLPVR

-223 RVGYI
+223 RIGYI
-228 GGMNIARRYV
+228 GGMNFARRYV
-238 STAWR
+238 SQKWR
-243 DTMLRLQGGVV
+243 DTMFRLQGGVV
-254 YALQRSFLVDW
+254 YALQRAFLVDW
-265 YFVDRTLITDRIYY
+265 YFVDHTLITDRIYY
-279 PSLLTSPLSPLPS
+279 PTSQI
-292 NTSSPLTSHPS
+292 SSKSGVA
-303 PLTSNSSSSPLTSPL
+303 
-318 SPLTSNSC
+318 
-326 LSQVVTSGP
+326 QIVTSGP

-344 GFVRIILAARRYIF
+344 GYVRIILAARRYIF

-380 GVDVRLMCPLHSD
+380 GVDVRVMCPMSSD
-393 TRFLDW
+393 AHFIDW

-407 VYEAGARVYLY
+407 IYEAGARVYLY

-433 LVSCGST
+433 LVSCGSV

-456 IYDEGTTLRLK
+456 VYDEGTALRLK
-467 KVFLDDQSHAVS
+467 KVYLDDQSHAILLGDV
-479 LSDLPTRLQP
+479 PNRLHP
-489 KFHER
+489 KFYAR

-499 ARMVSPL
+499 TRLVSPL

>member
-1 MEELFYIG
+1 MGGLIYIG
-9 YVLMIAVAIAAIIH
+9 YTLMVVTAAIAIIH

-40 IGFMPVVG
+40 IGFIPVVG
-48 VVLYLFFGINHRKE
+48 VVFYLFFGINHRKE
-62 RIISQGQM
+62 RIVSQSQM

-77 MLSFVG
+77 MLNFVE

-88 IPERQKPLVDLFIN
+88 VPERQKPLVDLFVN

-109 KDNQV
+109 KDNQI

-129 DIAQATHHIHI
+129 DIAEATHHVHI
-140 NMYIFEEDALGRLVA
+140 NMYIFEDDALGRLIA

-169 LIYDDVGCWRVS
+169 LIYDDVGCWRVKS
-181 NSFFE
+181 RFFE
-186 EMRKAG
+186 QMREAG
-192 VEVASFLPVR
+192 VEVVPFLPVR

-228 GGMNIARRYV
+228 GGMNFARRYV
-238 STAWR
+238 SQKWR
-243 DTMLRLQGGVV
+243 DTMLRMQGGVV
-254 YALQRSFLVDW
+254 YALQRAFLVDW
-265 YFVDRTLITDRIYY
+265 YFVDRSLITDRIYY
-279 PSLLTSPLSPLPS
+279 PTSPV
-292 NTSSPLTSHPS
+292 SSKGGVA
-303 PLTSNSSSSPLTSPL
+303 
-318 SPLTSNSC
+318 
-326 LSQVVTSGP
+326 QVVTSGP
-335 LARYPEIMQ
+335 MARYPEIMQ
-344 GFVRIILAARRYIF
+344 GFVRIILAARRYIY

-380 GVDVRLMCPLHSD
+380 GVDVRVMCPLRSD
-393 TRFLDW
+393 AKFTDW
-399 ASRSYLRE
+399 SSRSYLRE
-407 VYEAGARVYLY
+407 IYEAGARVYLY

-456 IYDEGTTLRLK
+456 VYDEGTALRLK
-467 KVFLDDQSHAVS
+467 KVFLDDQSQAVLLGDVPS
-479 LSDLPTRLQP
+479 RLHP
-489 KFHER
+489 KFLAH

-499 ARMVSPL
+499 TRLVSPL

>member
-1 MEELFYIG
+1 MGGLVSIG
-9 YVLMIAVAIAAIIH
+9 YALMVVVAAIAIIH

-40 IGFMPVVG
+40 IAFVPVIG
-48 VVLYLFFGINHRKE
+48 VIFYLFFGINHRKE
-62 RIISQGQM
+62 RIISQSQM

-77 MLSFVG
+77 MLSFVE

-88 IPERQKPLVDLFIN
+88 IPERQKPLVDLFVN
-102 QNLALPF
+102 QNVALPF
-109 KDNQV
+109 KDNQI
-114 DIMTDGYAFFPELLK
+114 DIMTDGYAFFPELLR
-129 DIAQATHHIHI
+129 DIAEASHHIHI
-140 NMYIFEEDALGRLVA
+140 NMYIFEDDALGRLVA

-169 LIYDDVGCWRVS
+169 VIYDDVGCWRV
-181 NSFFE
+181 NSRFFE
-186 EMRKAG
+186 HLREAG
-192 VEVASFLPVR
+192 VEVVPFLPVR

-223 RVGYI
+223 RIGYI
-228 GGMNIARRYV
+228 GGMNFARRYV
-238 STAWR
+238 SQKWR
-243 DTMLRLQGGVV
+243 DTMFRLQGGVV
-254 YALQRSFLVDW
+254 YALQRAFLVDW
-265 YFVDRTLITDRIYY
+265 YFVDHTLITDRIYY
-279 PSLLTSPLSPLPS
+279 PPS
-292 NTSSPLTSHPS
+292 QISSKGGVA
-303 PLTSNSSSSPLTSPL
+303 
-318 SPLTSNSC
+318 
-326 LSQVVTSGP
+326 QIVTSGP

-344 GFVRIILAARRYIF
+344 GYVRIILAARRYIF

-380 GVDVRLMCPLHSD
+380 GVDVRVMCPMSSD
-393 TRFLDW
+393 AHFIDW

-407 VYEAGARVYLY
+407 IYEAGARVYLY

-433 LVSCGST
+433 LVSCGSV

-456 IYDEGTTLRLK
+456 VYDEGTALRLK
-467 KVFLDDQSHAVS
+467 KVYLDDQSHAILLGDV
-479 LSDLPTRLQP
+479 PNRLHP
-489 KFHER
+489 KFYAR

-499 ARMVSPL
+499 TRLVSPL

>member
-1 MEELFYIG
+1 
-9 YVLMIAVAIAAIIH
+9 
-23 VLMDNRQPA
+23 
-32 KTMAWVLV
+32 
-40 IGFMPVVG
+40 VVF
-48 VVLYLFFGINHRKE
+48 YLFFGINHRKE

-83 QHDFH
+83 QHNFRV
-88 IPERQKPLVDLFIN
+88 PERQKPLVDLFVN

-109 KDNQV
+109 KDNRI

-129 DIAQATHHIHI
+129 DIAEATHHIHI
-140 NMYIFEEDALGRLVA
+140 NIYIFEDDALGRLVA
-155 DALMDK
+155 DALMTK

-169 LIYDDVGCWRVS
+169 LIYDDVGCWRVG
-181 NSFFE
+181 NRFFE
-186 EMRKAG
+186 QMREAG
-192 VEVASFLPVR
+192 VEVVPFLPVH

-223 RVGYI
+223 RIGYI

-238 STAWR
+238 SDKWR
-243 DTMLRLQGGVV
+243 DTMLRVQGGVV
-254 YALQRSFLVDW
+254 YALQRAFLVDW
-265 YFVDRTLITDRIYY
+265 YFVDHTLITDRIYY
-279 PSLLTSPLSPLPS
+279 PPVSEELTAKNHQLVA
-292 NTSSPLTSHPS
+292 
-303 PLTSNSSSSPLTSPL
+303 
-318 SPLTSNSC
+318 
-326 LSQVVTSGP
+326 QVVTSGP
-335 LARYPEIMQ
+335 MARYPEIMQ
-344 GFVRIILAARRYIF
+344 GFVRIILAARRYIY

-380 GVDVRLMCPLHSD
+380 GVDVRLMCPLYSD
-393 TRFLDW
+393 ARFLDW

-407 VYEAGARVYLY
+407 IHEAGAKIYLY

-456 IYDEGTTLRLK
+456 VYDEGTALRLK
-467 KVFLDDQSHAVS
+467 KIFLDDQSQAVL
-479 LSDLPTRLQP
+479 LSDVPNRLHP
-489 KFHER
+489 KFYAR

-499 ARMVSPL
+499 TRLVSPL

>member
-1 MEELFYIG
+1 MYIG
-9 YVLMIAVAIAAIIH
+9 YVLIVVAAAAAIIH

-40 IGFMPVVG
+40 IGFVPVIG
-48 VVLYLFFGINHRKE
+48 VIFYLFFGINHRKE

-77 MLSFVG
+77 MLNFVE
-83 QHDFH
+83 QHNFRV
-88 IPERQKPLVDLFIN
+88 PERQKPLVDLFVN

-109 KDNQV
+109 KVSQV

-129 DIAQATHHIHI
+129 DIAAATHHIHM
-140 NMYIFEEDALGRLVA
+140 NMYIIEDDALGRLVA
-155 DALMDK
+155 DALKAK

-169 LIYDDVGCWRVS
+169 LIYDDVGCWRVGRR
-181 NSFFE
+181 FFE
-186 EMRKAG
+186 QMREAG
-192 VEVASFLPVR
+192 VEVALFLPVR

-238 STAWR
+238 STQWR
-243 DTMLRLQGGVV
+243 DTMLRVQGGVI
-254 YALQRSFLVDW
+254 YALQRAFLVDW
-265 YFVDRTLITDRIYY
+265 YFVDHTLITDRIYY
-279 PSLLTSPLSPLPS
+279 PPVDEEATPS
-292 NTSSPLTSHPS
+292 VHSS
-303 PLTSNSSSSPLTSPL
+303 TSNVQRPTSIA
-318 SPLTSNSC
+318 
-326 LSQVVTSGP
+326 QVVTSGP
-335 LARYPEIMQ
+335 MARYPEIMQ
-344 GFVRIILAARRYIF
+344 GFVRIILAARRYIY

-380 GVDVRLMCPLHSD
+380 GVDVRVMCPLSSD
-393 TRFLDW
+393 ARFIDW

-407 VYEAGARVYLY
+407 IYDAGAQVYLY
-418 EPGFLHSKLL
+418 KPGFLHSKLL

-433 LVSCGST
+433 LVSCGSV

-456 IYDEGTTLRLK
+456 VYDEGTALRLK
-467 KVFLDDQSHAVS
+467 KVFLDDQSQAVL
-479 LSDLPTRLQP
+479 LSDVPNRLHP
-489 KFHER
+489 RFYER

-499 ARMVSPL
+499 TRLVSPL